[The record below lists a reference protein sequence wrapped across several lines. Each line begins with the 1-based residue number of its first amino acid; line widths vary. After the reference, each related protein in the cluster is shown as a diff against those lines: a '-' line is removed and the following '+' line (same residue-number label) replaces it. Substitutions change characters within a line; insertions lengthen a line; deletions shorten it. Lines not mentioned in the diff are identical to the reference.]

1 MLAEVPEILILI
13 TGSAFLLGWLLA
25 KVGSTLGS
33 RKRSARRDPRD
44 DRIRSLEAELRV
56 AQTGGEKLKEK
67 LEERER
73 ELAEVRRTVTVRDQ
87 AGTEQDKLILKLRQ
101 DLKDSVK
108 KTRELRADL
117 TERAA
122 ESVRY
127 EVRVRELETEL
138 SVARS
143 STDLVASSFLE
154 EDSAT
159 SEAAGRAVR

>member
-25 KVGSTLGS
+25 KIGSALGS

-56 AQTGGEKLKEK
+56 AQTNGEKLKEK
-67 LEERER
+67 FEERER
-73 ELAEVRRTVTVRDQ
+73 ELAEARKTMTVRDRTG
-87 AGTEQDKLILKLRQ
+87 AEQDELILKLRQ

-108 KTRELRADL
+108 KTRELRTEL
-117 TERAA
+117 TERAE

-154 EDSAT
+154 EGSAT

>member
-1 MLAEVPEILILI
+1 MLAEVPETLILI
-13 TGSAFLLGWLLA
+13 TGSAFLFGWLLA
-25 KVGSTLGS
+25 KIGSALGS

-73 ELAEVRRTVTVRDQ
+73 ELAEVRRTVTARDQ

-154 EDSAT
+154 EENAASG
-159 SEAAGRAVR
+159 AAGRAVR